1 MNNENELTI
10 LKNIV
15 RIGTVSSVD
24 GGNRTARVTFADKQ
38 DTEGKPL
45 ISGPLK
51 VIQNPPSIPGN
62 SQTNQTQPQGGGSGE
77 AAYESHTHGLVIS
90 PWLPYV
96 GQFVL
101 CIYLPNGESDG
112 FVIGG
117 I

>member
-1 MNNENELTI
+1 MSERELTA

-15 RIGTVSSVD
+15 RVGTVSSVRAAD
-24 GGNRTARVTFADKQ
+24 LTARVAFHDKQ

-51 VIQNPPSIPGN
+51 IVQNPS
-62 SQTNQTQPQGGGSGE
+62 
-77 AAYESHTHGLVIS
+77 
-90 PWLPYV
+90 WLPTV